1 MHLSG
6 KRALVTGADTTG
18 GIGYDI
24 ARLLVEHGA
33 TVTIAGRNT
42 SKGEQTA
49 TELGGE
55 TRFLDVELSDLD
67 SVGSLVER
75 AGEIDV
81 LVNNAGTQVGSA
93 LTVEQEAAP
102 FDQMFEVNVR
112 GPYFLTAGIARG
124 MVDRRQGSI
133 INIASMIAHIGLAE
147 LSVYGATKA
156 AVESL
161 TRTWA
166 AEFGSARVRVN
177 AVAPGPTASA
187 SVLALGEGPVE
198 LAKTSPLGRLG
209 TTTEIAEAVS
219 FLAGDG
225 SAYMTGAT
233 IAVDGGRTAV

>member
-6 KRALVTGADTTG
+6 KRALVTGADATG

-24 ARLLVEHGA
+24 ARLLGEHGA
-33 TVTIAGRNT
+33 TVTIAGRDT
-42 SKGEQTA
+42 THGEETA
-49 TELGGE
+49 ASLGQG

-67 SVGSLVER
+67 SVASLVER
-75 AGEIDV
+75 AGEIDI
-81 LVNNAGTQVGSA
+81 LVNNAGTQANSA
-93 LTVEQEAAP
+93 LTVDQAPAA
-102 FDQMFEVNVR
+102 FDLMFAVNVR
-112 GPYFLTAGIARG
+112 GPYFLTAGIAKG
-124 MVDRRQGSI
+124 MVERKQGSI
-133 INIASMIAHIGLAE
+133 INIASMIASIGLPE

-166 AEFGSARVRVN
+166 AEFGGAGVRVN

-187 SVLALGEGPVE
+187 SVVALGQGPVE

-209 TTTEIAEAVS
+209 TTTEIAEAVA